1 MIKVN
6 YFWTPFHMFYFSCAL
21 CFVISGAI
29 LLATFWGYKTR
40 IDLEKTSIYECGFTP
55 YQSAR
60 VPLEIKFYLI
70 SLLFIIFDVEVLIL
84 FPFAVNYLYLNE
96 NQIIIILFFI
106 GFIFLSICYEMK
118 LKAINF

>member
-1 MIKVN
+1 MSQ
-6 YFWTPFHMFYFSCAL
+6 YFF
-21 CFVISGAI
+21 
-29 LLATFWGYKTR
+29 ATFWGYKTR
-40 IDLEKTSIYECGFTP
+40 IDVEKTSIYECGFTP

-84 FPFAVNYLYLNE
+84 FPFALNYLYLSS

-106 GFIFLSICYEMK
+106 GFMFLGIAYEMK
-118 LKAINF
+118 LKAIEF